1 MPVPRAAALPV
12 REEQVRPRMAL
23 RELAADRPAAGPA
36 AGPAAASRRDAGVVL
51 FLAGPAVNA
60 SGAIQVIEP
69 CRVHGAPPVTWIMRP
84 LPIHLP
90 FNRAQE
96 RGVPGLAYDQQLAH
110 VRPVVPGP
118 VVPGLVVPGLV
129 VPGLVVPGLVVPGL
143 VVPGLVVPGLVA
155 PSPVVPIPVGPGLN
169 VSAHKTSPAM
179 TLPSAAST
187 PVRVASRD
195 DRTRTR
201 LPASRQAPESGYR
214 LAGMPGSGHPY
225 QPAGRCRGIVDHCNP
240 YEGRSDPRSGA
251 GGAEARELRV
261 PVDTAK

>member
-36 AGPAAASRRDAGVVL
+36 AASRRDAGVIL
-51 FLAGPAVNA
+51 FLARPAVNA
-60 SGAIQVIEP
+60 SGAVQVIEP

-90 FNRAQE
+90 FSRAQE
-96 RGVPGLAYDQQLAH
+96 RGVPGLAFGQQLAH

-118 VVPGLVVPGLV
+118 VGPGLVGPGLVVPG
-129 VPGLVVPGLVVPGL
+129 
-143 VVPGLVVPGLVA
+143 
-155 PSPVVPIPVGPGLN
+155 PVGPGLN
-169 VSAHKTSPAM
+169 VSAHKTSPVM

-195 DRTRTR
+195 DRTPSRF
-201 LPASRQAPESGYR
+201 PASRQAPESGYR

-225 QPAGRCRGIVDHCNP
+225 QPAGCGAAD
-240 YEGRSDPRSGA
+240 A
-251 GGAEARELRV
+251 GGTARV
-261 PVDTAK
+261 FSVDTAKWRAHTFDSNFQKDVTTEGM